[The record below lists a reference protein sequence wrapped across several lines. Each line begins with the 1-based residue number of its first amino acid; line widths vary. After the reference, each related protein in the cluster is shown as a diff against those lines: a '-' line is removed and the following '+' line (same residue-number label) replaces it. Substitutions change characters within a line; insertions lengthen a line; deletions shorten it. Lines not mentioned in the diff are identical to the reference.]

1 MSFAFYQFLKTD
13 ILLTFPNVDMFS
25 RVFLFA
31 VCDPYCFDSQCEL
44 NPTPSTSSALERWE
58 DKHVRLLIGSYMK
71 FKDEFGKSSKKKI
84 FEKIAQEFNLHSD
97 LIVTVDQ
104 CLRKWKKLESKQKE
118 VEDNNSKTGRAK
130 KTWKYYQ
137 EMEECVGENP
147 NVKPVFIYEASSS
160 SSMSG
165 CSSQVNENLSSSD
178 SEDGEGDG
186 TNSKGK
192 SQQKRVTRKRKSR
205 SSAAEMIEFLKDYS
219 TKREKVEEEKINI
232 LKSMQQ
238 EKKQFFADYF
248 SYLKDSKK

>member
-1 MSFAFYQFLKTD
+1 M
-13 ILLTFPNVDMFS
+13 LTIDVFP
-25 RVFLFA
+25 RFLFA

-44 NPTPSTSSALERWE
+44 NPQFIPTPSTSSARALERWE
-58 DKHVRLLIGSYMK
+58 DKHVRLLIASYMK
-71 FKDEFGKSSKKKI
+71 FKDDFRKSQQSKKKI
-84 FEKIAQEFNLHSD
+84 FEKIAQEFNLHSE
-97 LIVTVDQ
+97 LIVTADQ

-137 EMEECVGENP
+137 EMEECVGDNP
-147 NVKPVFIYEASSS
+147 NIKPVFIYEASSS
-160 SSMSG
+160 SSSMSG
-165 CSSQVNENLSSSD
+165 SSSQVNENLSSSD
-178 SEDGEGDG
+178 SEDREGDG

-232 LKSMQQ
+232 LKSMQE